1 MIDCCSMLAM
11 AELCSAS
18 FFALNKEFIDGRVE
32 LCIQYDEM
40 L

>member
-18 FFALNKEFIDGRVE
+18 FALNKEFIDGRVE